1 MHMFIRL
8 AVVTLIS
15 FISFSSLFAQSTEVV
30 QLGSPYAVKRSDL
43 LPDNL
48 TSERSLV
55 IISTPRVMID
65 NVPCIDKWK
74 EIVLSV
80 HPTLR
85 QIGVD
90 PIAYIHITDL
100 MSGAEITAKYH
111 SLLALRRV
119 ENILIFTK
127 TNNDEATTYQLTVTS
142 YTGNGTFIKQGQNVW
157 VESYP
162 ELSRLMLR
170 MGRQV
175 LRQKLVRSNF
185 LVPESPEYLE
195 DLPIF
200 NGTKYENYPS
210 RLLNQ
215 KLAVVPFSKVE
226 TKDIKDEAA
235 LDIINQYNSQIDASN
250 MRLVEIMNDYPYKY
264 EIVNKIKMEDL
275 YQAGYQ
281 YVLMSITSSGESA
294 KRMLNYSTISKET
307 HHMSSTFNSEGVAHL
322 KRIPASGLVTK
333 YYIKQTIVN
342 DLHTGIAWDAD
353 LAWEAA
359 LKNFLGNLNQ
369 TLK

>member
-1 MHMFIRL
+1 MFIRL
-8 AVVTLIS
+8 AVVTIIS
-15 FISFSSLFAQSTEVV
+15 FISFSSLLAQSTEVV
-30 QLGSPYAVKRSDL
+30 QLGGPYAVKRSDL
-43 LPDNL
+43 LPENL

-55 IISTPRVMID
+55 IISTPTVIID

-74 EIVLSV
+74 EMVLSV

-85 QIGVD
+85 KIGVD

-111 SLLALRRV
+111 SLLVLRRV
-119 ENILIFTK
+119 ENILVFTK
-127 TNNDEATTYQLTVTS
+127 TNNEEATNYQLMVTS
-142 YTGNGTFIKQGQNVW
+142 YAGNGTFIKQGQDVW
-157 VESYP
+157 EETYTDIN
-162 ELSRLMLR
+162 RLMLR

-200 NGTKYENYPS
+200 NGTKYENFPS

-226 TKDIKDEAA
+226 IEGVKDEAA
-235 LDIINQYNSQIDASN
+235 LSIINQYNGEVEASN
-250 MRLVEIMNDYPYKY
+250 ERLVEIMKSYPYKY
-264 EIVNKIKMEDL
+264 EIVNKIKMEEL
-275 YQAGYQ
+275 YQAGFQ

-307 HHMSSTFNSEGVAHL
+307 HHMISSFDNNSVPVLVKTPSRA
-322 KRIPASGLVTK
+322 LVTK

-342 DLHTGIAWDAD
+342 DLHTGIAWDAG
-353 LAWEAA
+353 LNWEEG

-369 TLK
+369 TIK